1 MRINIF
7 EGILIPFVGTT
18 LGAACVFFMRKT
30 LSKLLQRALAGFAA
44 GIMVAASIW
53 SLLIPAIKQ
62 SENMGTLS
70 FVPAVA
76 GFWIGILFL
85 LALDHLIP
93 HLHVGSD
100 QAEGPKSK
108 LGRTTMMVLAVTFY
122 MTPEDVLQFHNLV
135 YSYRDAAY
143 KYGLW
148 TAAGIM
154 MEAGCSDD
162 SFSDFR
168 MWLIA
173 QGKEVYL
180 NALKDPDSLSGVT
193 PYGYCS
199 FEALGYISSQVYS
212 AMKGKN
218 IYQDSTARM
227 QMECYEQVIRDVV
240 YHPMIEYPL
249 ELPEAMVV
257 YPKLCECHLSEQVRK
272 APQKVRTWNVS
283 RTDIRRMMA
292 RGNAAIKKM
301 QEQGQN
307 TPEATRPVRK
317 GTVR

>member
-1 MRINIF
+1 MN
-7 EGILIPFVGTT
+7 EGLGELRVSQT
-18 LGAACVFFMRKT
+18 L
-30 LSKLLQRALAGFAA
+30 
-44 GIMVAASIW
+44 
-53 SLLIPAIKQ
+53 
-62 SENMGTLS
+62 
-70 FVPAVA
+70 
-76 GFWIGILFL
+76 
-85 LALDHLIP
+85 
-93 HLHVGSD
+93 
-100 QAEGPKSK
+100 
-108 LGRTTMMVLAVTFY
+108 FY

-148 TAAGIM
+148 TAAGIL
-154 MEAGCSDD
+154 METGCSDD
-162 SFSDFR
+162 GFSDFR

-173 QGKEVYL
+173 QGKDVYL

-199 FEALGYISSQVYS
+199 FESLGYISSQVYS

-227 QMECYEQVIRDVV
+227 QMECYEQVVRDIV

-257 YPKLCECHLSEQVRK
+257 YPKLCESHLSERVRK

-307 TPEATRPVRK
+307 TPEAARSIHKGMVR
-317 GTVR
+317 

>member
-1 MRINIF
+1 MC
-7 EGILIPFVGTT
+7 GTD
-18 LGAACVFFMRKT
+18 LD
-30 LSKLLQRALAGFAA
+30 
-44 GIMVAASIW
+44 ASAVW
-53 SLLIPAIKQ
+53 IKQ
-62 SENMGTLS
+62 QL
-70 FVPAVA
+70 
-76 GFWIGILFL
+76 
-85 LALDHLIP
+85 
-93 HLHVGSD
+93 
-100 QAEGPKSK
+100 
-108 LGRTTMMVLAVTFY
+108 FY

-148 TAAGIM
+148 TAAGIL
-154 MEAGCSDD
+154 METGCSDD

-173 QGKEVYL
+173 QGKDVYL

-199 FEALGYISSQVYS
+199 FESLGYISSQVYS
-212 AMKGKN
+212 AMKGKI

-227 QMECYEQVIRDVV
+227 QMECYEQVIRDIV

>member
-1 MRINIF
+1 MEETKRSGMSKDQFWN
-7 EGILIPFVGTT
+7 LIEKAKEVCGTD
-18 LGAACVFFMRKT
+18 LD
-30 LSKLLQRALAGFAA
+30 
-44 GIMVAASIW
+44 ASAVW
-53 SLLIPAIKQ
+53 IKQ
-62 SENMGTLS
+62 QL
-70 FVPAVA
+70 
-76 GFWIGILFL
+76 
-85 LALDHLIP
+85 
-93 HLHVGSD
+93 
-100 QAEGPKSK
+100 
-108 LGRTTMMVLAVTFY
+108 FY

-148 TAAGIM
+148 TAAGVM
-154 MEAGCSDD
+154 METGCSDD

-199 FEALGYISSQVYS
+199 FESLGYISSQVYS

-227 QMECYEQVIRDVV
+227 QMECYEQVVRDIV

-257 YPKLCECHLSEQVRK
+257 YPKLCECHLSEQVKK
-272 APQKVRTWNVS
+272 APQKVKTWNVS

-292 RGNAAIKKM
+292 RGSAAIKKM

-307 TPEATRPVRK
+307 TPEATRLVRK